1 MGIIKQIG
9 LVSNV
14 LENPTFNYI
23 IIELVSIVLF
33 LCIYMYIFPLKEGAS
48 NIGKTI
54 TKALKKPFDAIMKPI
69 NMIITYIKCAIKL
82 IINLPKCLL
91 YYGLDTL
98 GFIFYLPFSILFW
111 IFGAKKQERL
121 VWRGI
126 DKIDKA
132 IYNQSGYH
140 IFHYSES
147 IMNKCYRCIPKKAK
161 KIFKKMDTGQNTA
174 LDQLSGGESSMKD
187 TKATPDSIVRAILM
201 VIMFIVLSACAV
213 FLILYIY
220 KIPFVFPMVAMYNTV
235 DFTKNTFNYYN
246 K

>member
-1 MGIIKQIG
+1 
-9 LVSNV
+9 
-14 LENPTFNYI
+14 
-23 IIELVSIVLF
+23 
-33 LCIYMYIFPLKEGAS
+33 MYIFPLKEGAV

-69 NMIITYIKCAIKL
+69 KMIIDYIKCAIKL

-161 KIFKKMDTGQNTA
+161 KMAKKMETVQNTA
-174 LDQLSGGESSMKD
+174 LDKLFTGESIKD

-213 FLILYIY
+213 ILILYIF
-220 KIPFVFPMVAMYNTV
+220 KIPFVFPMVAMHSAFDFIKYASSYASSKLLPVVSPTVIPTIDNTKPNP
-235 DFTKNTFNYYN
+235 DATNNPLNY